1 MKIGL
6 TQRILTHNGQAYDS
20 TQHGWYQYFKNHTL
34 VPIANRTDQDF
45 DKLARELDCLVITG
59 GDDTPLRR
67 VVELKISTQMMK
79 RQRPILG
86 VCHGAFLLTDILG
99 GKVIGVEGHHNTE
112 HWISY
117 FGEMISVNSF
127 HALAI
132 EQAPESATIL
142 CVDQDNHCEAWI
154 DNTVAAV
161 VWHPERMMNPWLP
174 DEIEDL
180 LTRTV

>member
-20 TQHGWYQYFKNHTL
+20 TSQEWYRYFKNHTL

-45 DKLARELDCLVITG
+45 DKLAQGLDCLVITG

-67 VVELKISTQMMK
+67 VVELKISTQMIK
-79 RQRPILG
+79 WRRPILG

-99 GKVIGVEGHHNTE
+99 GEVVGVEGHHNTK
-112 HWISY
+112 HDISY
-117 FGEMISVNSF
+117 FGEIITVNSF
-127 HALAI
+127 HTLAI
-132 EQAPESATIL
+132 ARAPDDATVL
-142 CVDQDNHCEAWI
+142 CVDHDNHCEAWI
-154 DNTVAAV
+154 SGTVAAV
-161 VWHPERMMNPWLP
+161 VWHPERMQDAWLP